1 MTDRV
6 KIIILYVVVA
16 VLSIGV
22 LATSFWLREVR
33 RRSFGTHGSNFGE
46 VGRTEPV
53 DYGAL
58 EKDLVLTNQKGEEV
72 KLSDLKEKVWVVT
85 NFFAACPFCQST
97 ASGDL
102 KELYDEFGSDPNFHL
117 VSITINPEVD
127 DLQSY
132 ADAMGSKEKNWWFLR
147 GEVSEVYEYPEKE
160 MGFMKV
166 TKNEPPAT
174 ELFSHDRALLVFD
187 GWKCVKKRDLQFAR
201 TQGEVVHKA
210 YFKDVR
216 ASILKSLAARKLN
229 SP

>member
-1 MTDRV
+1 MTDRA
-6 KIIILYVVVA
+6 KIITIYVVVA
-16 VLSIGV
+16 ILSAGV
-22 LATSFWLREVR
+22 LGTSFWLRNLRKER
-33 RRSFGTHGSNFGE
+33 FAPDFDN
-46 VGRTEPV
+46 VGGDTAD
-53 DYGAL
+53 DYGSL
-58 EKDLVLTNQKGEEV
+58 EKDLTLINQKGEQV
-72 KLSDLKEKVWVVT
+72 KLSELKDKVWVVN
-85 NFFAACPFCQST
+85 NFFASCPNCQVT
-97 ASGDL
+97 ASDDL

-132 ADAMGSKEKNWWFLR
+132 ADAMGANEKNWWFLR
-147 GEVSEVYEYPEKE
+147 GEVSEVYEYLEKE

-166 TKNEPPAT
+166 EKNKPPAT

-229 SP
+229 RP